1 MSIKI
6 NSTIYQNMK
15 DILNKHKNNSEI
27 KIKFK
32 LIEDFEPIYDNR
44 ELYEII

>member
-1 MSIKI
+1 
-6 NSTIYQNMK
+6 MK

-27 KIKFK
+27 KKIKFK